1 MLLRRVL
8 GDAATERLLAA
19 EPAHELATLGEVLLT
34 PTRIYARDVLAIREA
49 LVATGDDV
57 RSMAHVTGGGLPG
70 NVPRALPAQL
80 GARLDPGTWPMP
92 SVMRLLGAIGGLEDD
107 ELRATFNG
115 GLGMVVVVPAPAA
128 ERTVALAR
136 GRGVP
141 AWVVGEVV
149 PVQAI
154 GGERYAEAAS

>member
-49 LVATGDDV
+49 LVAAGDDV
-57 RSMAHVTGGGLPG
+57 RGMAHITGGGLPG

-80 GARLDPGTWPMP
+80 GARLDP
-92 SVMRLLGAIGGLEDD
+92 
-107 ELRATFNG
+107 
-115 GLGMVVVVPAPAA
+115 
-128 ERTVALAR
+128 AR
-136 GRGVP
+136 GRC
-141 AWVVGEVV
+141 
-149 PVQAI
+149 
-154 GGERYAEAAS
+154 RR